1 MKTMESSS
9 ALSRCIRRRFLALSS
24 SVAWEDEGVATAAV
38 DAEAWDQ
45 AESWSRLWATAAAAL
60 AFALALFL
68 ADFDIPGK
76 VGKSSAELYWL
87 CGWCALDVDPPAL
100 PRGLP

>member
-1 MKTMESSS
+1 MGVAVPCKNLADSWRKPLKTMESSS

-45 AESWSRLWATAAAAL
+45 AEFVASWLVQIRLHL
-60 AFALALFL
+60 L
-68 ADFDIPGK
+68 
-76 VGKSSAELYWL
+76 
-87 CGWCALDVDPPAL
+87 
-100 PRGLP
+100 